1 MVDPTNPIDILVR
14 ILIVLML
21 IFFGAMSVVRVSED
35 GGIIRGDFGRS
46 PGQGGG
52 GNVSL
57 TVIEQVETLILES
70 YPYQITLNVSGY
82 QPDGCD
88 LPVIVEQR
96 REGNIVYVDI
106 YRVLPPD
113 VFCTMQLVPYQDTI
127 TLDGGFESGQY
138 QINVNGTIVDVN
150 L

>member
-1 MVDPTNPIDILVR
+1 MIDPLNPIDIFVRLLV
-14 ILIVLML
+14 ILFLL
-21 IFFGAMSVVRVSED
+21 FFGTMSVVRMPE
-35 GGIIRGDFGRS
+35 GGTLAVE

-52 GNVSL
+52 AANRSP

-88 LPVIVEQR
+88 LPVIVEQFR
-96 REGNIVYVDI
+96 DGSTVYVDI
-106 YRVLPPD
+106 YRELPPD
-113 VFCTMQLVPYQDTI
+113 VFCTMQLVPYTGTI
-127 TLDGGFESGQY
+127 RLEGGFESGTY
-138 QINVNGTIVDVN
+138 QINVNGVMVEVK